1 MDKECN
7 NILMNVDSTKISP
20 NDSGGD
26 ICLTPSIISIDGD
39 ISQNE
44 KFDQTP
50 ENSKKSDDI
59 SPDLEN
65 NLILLESSV
74 NLTAVPIKEINLIE
88 LEPVQYNYRN
98 PDHISKSISLNEI
111 INERKERVDDLLQI
125 NEISSP
131 ESPQQQQAAL
141 AFTIDFGEAKLVDN
155 QKYKNMV
162 ERFQSRHKR
171 GVSLSKLE
179 EDNQN
184 KKITTATG
192 KIIKPPMSAKLP
204 RRQMLPINTGNSESS
219 FSSEQEET
227 SKVKLRDKNLSFH
240 KEANKRHSWS
250 PRTSM
255 HEPTPILNKQTP
267 KFTPRSA
274 TLTLALDNLNN
285 KVVHPRSLDFVCPA
299 PPLDI
304 LKISDE
310 EVSEAGTYTLDG
322 DNYTEEQKQK
332 MDIDKQ
338 RKENEEKLRR
348 KKMDEQLEI
357 IDLDEEEINISLEI
371 DKKRKNILEIS
382 CCHTETTVKP
392 KISYLEKI
400 KSRVKNIGEKT
411 FHKSKSPEKISI
423 PASQD
428 LGCFTSVTAS
438 GIFSS
443 KNIPDK
449 NQKFARR
456 NSLTKSQ
463 IDNSEYVQGI
473 SRLNLKNDKKILN
486 CEIRCTNNDFSTN
499 NSIKTAATK
508 NDWIQEWAKNA
519 REYAQ
524 SPQKRPSSYQPSR
537 MSQSYDSETQNQ
549 FGDNNG
555 DNDDEDDY
563 QETQNTKINYY
574 EEEFGDNLEKNYARN
589 RFHDNHA
596 IEYNTDS
603 NLKYNQ
609 MSRKQFLAQNNEN
622 YYNEYNNELTSPRR
636 NKQNLAKDFDANSIN
651 DGQQYY
657 VAGND
662 NSNINNRPPLSP
674 SRIPSPMHSMGRA
687 RSASRNRSLHGS
699 NTVSH
704 LILKKNKNHLPLK
717 CFVNWLSISLKSK
730 INKKKNI

>member
-1 MDKECN
+1 
-7 NILMNVDSTKISP
+7 MNVDSTKISP
-20 NDSGGD
+20 NDSGD

-39 ISQNE
+39 ISLNE
-44 KFDQTP
+44 KCDQTP

-59 SPDLEN
+59 SPDLET

-74 NLTAVPIKEINLIE
+74 TTTSVPTKEINLIE

-98 PDHISKSISLNEI
+98 PDHISKSISLNEML
-111 INERKERVDDLLQI
+111 NERKHNVDDLLQI

-131 ESPQQQQAAL
+131 ESPQQPQAAASL

-155 QKYKNMV
+155 QRYKNMV

-179 EDNQN
+179 EENQN
-184 KKITTATG
+184 KKITPATG
-192 KIIKPPMSAKLP
+192 KVIRPPMSAKLP

-255 HEPTPILNKQTP
+255 HEPTPIVNKQTP

-285 KVVHPRSLDFVCPA
+285 KVVPPRSLDFVCPA

-357 IDLDEEEINISLEI
+357 IDLDEEEINISLEL

-382 CCHTETTVKP
+382 CCHTESTVKP

-400 KSRVKNIGEKT
+400 KSRVKNYGEKT
-411 FHKSKSPEKISI
+411 FHKAKSPEKISM
-423 PASQD
+423 PLSQD

-443 KNIPDK
+443 KNISEK
-449 NQKFARR
+449 NPKLTRR

-473 SRLNLKNDKKILN
+473 SRLNLKNDKKLLN

-524 SPQKRPSSYQPSR
+524 SPQKRPSHQNLK

-549 FGDNNG
+549 FGDNN
-555 DNDDEDDY
+555 DDDDDDY
-563 QETQNTKINYY
+563 RETQNTKSDYY

-589 RFHDNHA
+589 RYHDNHA
-596 IEYNTDS
+596 IEYN
-603 NLKYNQ
+603 
-609 MSRKQFLAQNNEN
+609 SRKQFLAQNNEN

-636 NKQNLAKDFDANSIN
+636 NKQNHLRDLDANSS
-651 DGQQYY
+651 DRQQYY
-657 VAGND
+657 VGGSYD

-704 LILKKNKNHLPLK
+704 
-717 CFVNWLSISLKSK
+717 
-730 INKKKNI
+730 

>member
-7 NILMNVDSTKISP
+7 NIFDSTKISP
-20 NDSGGD
+20 NDSGD

-39 ISQNE
+39 TSLNE

-74 NLTAVPIKEINLIE
+74 SKTSVPIKEVNLIE

-98 PDHISKSISLNEI
+98 NSDQISKSFSLNEML
-111 INERKERVDDLLQI
+111 NERKEKVDDLLQI

-155 QKYKNMV
+155 QRYKNMV

-179 EDNQN
+179 EENQN
-184 KKITTATG
+184 KKITTAAG
-192 KIIKPPMSAKLP
+192 KVIRPPMSAKLP

-240 KEANKRHSWS
+240 KEVNKRHSWS

-255 HEPTPILNKQTP
+255 HEPTPIVNKQTP

-285 KVVHPRSLDFVCPA
+285 KIVPPRSLDFVCPA
-299 PPLDI
+299 PPLEI

-338 RKENEEKLRR
+338 RKENEEKIRR
-348 KKMDEQLEI
+348 KKMDQELEI
-357 IDLDEEEINISLEI
+357 IDLDEEEINISLEL

-382 CCHTETTVKP
+382 CCHTESTVKP

-400 KSRVKNIGEKT
+400 KSRVKNYGEKT
-411 FHKSKSPEKISI
+411 FNKAKSPEKII
-423 PASQD
+423 IAPSQD

-449 NQKFARR
+449 NPKFTRR

-486 CEIRCTNNDFSTN
+486 CEIRCTNNEFSTN

-524 SPQKRPSSYQPSR
+524 SPQKRPSHKKST

-549 FGDNNG
+549 FGGN
-555 DNDDEDDY
+555 NDDDDDDY
-563 QETQNTKINYY
+563 QETQNTKSNYY

-589 RFHDNHA
+589 RYHDNH
-596 IEYNTDS
+596 
-603 NLKYNQ
+603 Q

-622 YYNEYNNELTSPRR
+622 YYNDYNNEMTSPRR
-636 NKQNLAKDFDANSIN
+636 NKQNLSKDFDANSY
-651 DGQQYY
+651 DSYSG
-657 VAGND
+657 GNYD

-687 RSASRNRSLHGS
+687 RSASRNRSLNGS

-704 LILKKNKNHLPLK
+704 NLK
-717 CFVNWLSISLKSK
+717 
-730 INKKKNI
+730 

>member
-20 NDSGGD
+20 NGVGD

-39 ISQNE
+39 ISLNE

-74 NLTAVPIKEINLIE
+74 CATSVPIKEINLIE

-98 PDHISKSISLNEI
+98 PEQISKSISLNEML
-111 INERKERVDDLLQI
+111 NERKERVDDLLQI

-141 AFTIDFGEAKLVDN
+141 SFTIDFGDAKLVDN
-155 QKYKNMV
+155 QRYKNMV
-162 ERFQSRHKR
+162 ERFQTRHKR

-179 EDNQN
+179 EEKQN
-184 KKITTATG
+184 KKITSATG
-192 KIIKPPMSAKLP
+192 KVIRPPMSAKLP

-255 HEPTPILNKQTP
+255 HEPAPIVNKQTP

-285 KVVHPRSLDFVCPA
+285 KLVPPRSLDFVCPA
-299 PPLDI
+299 PPLEI

-348 KKMDEQLEI
+348 KKMDEELEI
-357 IDLDEEEINISLEI
+357 IDLDEEEIIINL

-382 CCHTETTVKP
+382 CCHTESTVKP

-400 KSRVKNIGEKT
+400 KSRVKNYGEKT
-411 FHKSKSPEKISI
+411 FNKAKSPEKICI
-423 PASQD
+423 QPSQD

-443 KNIPDK
+443 KNMPDK
-449 NQKFARR
+449 NPKLTRR

-486 CEIRCTNNDFSTN
+486 CEIRCATNEFSTN

-524 SPQKRPSSYQPSR
+524 SPQKRPSHQKST
-537 MSQSYDSETQNQ
+537 MSQSYDSEQQNQ
-549 FGDNNG
+549 FGDNN
-555 DNDDEDDY
+555 EDDDDDDY
-563 QETQNTKINYY
+563 HETQNTKGNYY

-589 RFHDNHA
+589 RYHDNH
-596 IEYNTDS
+596 
-603 NLKYNQ
+603 Q

-636 NKQNLAKDFDANSIN
+636 NKQNLTKDFDASSY
-651 DGQQYY
+651 DSQQYY
-657 VAGND
+657 VGGNYD
-662 NSNINNRPPLSP
+662 NSNVNRPPLSP

-687 RSASRNRSLHGS
+687 RSASRNRSLNGS

-704 LILKKNKNHLPLK
+704 
-717 CFVNWLSISLKSK
+717 
-730 INKKKNI
+730 